1 MTNSEHPNNG
11 ITHATWL
18 LERAG
23 YFVINT
29 SDSNPIINL
38 VAVNDK
44 HTLLIRVKNV
54 AYKYDNF
61 DDLVRH
67 QTLEVDMLSNLKKP
81 DNVFTMIWILYE
93 DKLDWQRY
101 LLNNR
106 GLLEIYETI

>member
-1 MTNSEHPNNG
+1 VTNSEHNDNG
-11 ITHATWL
+11 ITHATWF

-23 YFVINT
+23 YFVIHT
-29 SDSNPIINL
+29 SDENPIINL
-38 VAVNDK
+38 IAVNDK
-44 HTLLIRVKNV
+44 HTLLIRVKKV

-61 DDLVRH
+61 DDMVKH
-67 QTLEVDMLSNLKKP
+67 QALEVDMLSNLKKP
-81 DNVFTMIWILYE
+81 DNVFTMIWILYD

>member
-1 MTNSEHPNNG
+1 MTNSEHDKNE

-23 YFVINT
+23 YFVIHT
-29 SDSNPIINL
+29 SDEDPIINI
-38 VAVNDK
+38 VAVNDD
-44 HTLLIRVKNV
+44 HTLLIRVKKV

-61 DDLVRH
+61 EDLVKH
-67 QTLEVDMLSNLKKP
+67 QTLEVDMLSNMKKP
-81 DNVFTMIWILYE
+81 DNVFMMIWILYE

-106 GLLEIYETI
+106 GLLEIYETL